1 MRVSTL
7 ISRLTAKKDAISLFW
22 DELEDT
28 FGTRG
33 VKLEYFPRE
42 EENAEV
48 LGQYGYLS
56 ASVKLNVLWD
66 TSNAEEEVLNCFKHA
81 KLDKFFALSGS
92 GVGGG
97 WRDVGFY
104 EIPLK

>member
-1 MRVSTL
+1 MRISTL
-7 ISRLTAKKDAISLFW
+7 ISRLTAKKDAISLFLE
-22 DELEDT
+22 ELEES

-33 VKLEYFPRE
+33 FKLEYFPRDGDE
-42 EENAEV
+42 AAD
-48 LGQYGYLS
+48 LGQLGYLS
-56 ASVKLNVLWD
+56 VSVKLKGDWD
-66 TSNAEEEVLNCFKHA
+66 TSNSEAEVLNCFKDA
-81 KLDKFFALSGS
+81 ELDKFFAESGA